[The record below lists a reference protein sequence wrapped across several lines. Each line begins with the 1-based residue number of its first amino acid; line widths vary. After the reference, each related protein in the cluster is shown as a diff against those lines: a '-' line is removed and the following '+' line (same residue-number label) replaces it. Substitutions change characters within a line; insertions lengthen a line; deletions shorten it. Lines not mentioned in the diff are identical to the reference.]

1 MVTVTGVLTTPLGAL
16 ESGRGGFVQDASGG
30 IALYLDTTVVAVWPA
45 GTTVMVAGEIASR
58 FGQRTLRISEADLGR
73 GADAS
78 LPAVQPIETGA
89 AGETDEGRRVEVN
102 GTVIASPD
110 ELTDGLGITVD
121 DGSGPVRAVIGP
133 AALDGRTITTGVFAT
148 VRGPLGQRDSSGTG
162 TAGYRVH
169 ATVAGE
175 LEIVEPSPSPTPTL
189 SPTPTPSPTVGP
201 PSPTPTP
208 ITTPGPT
215 PIATPSPSPTPTSM
229 PTPIS
234 IAAARAMPIGS
245 RVTTAGVVIAE
256 AGRMGSPSL
265 IAIGDVTGGIVIHG
279 AGDAPTYQR
288 GTRLIVTGKLAA
300 PYGQLEVK
308 PGATDVQAL
317 GTGSQPEP
325 IALDDL
331 VSEAVEGRLAT
342 VTGRLDAKPTKS
354 SSGDVTFVL
363 VRDDGAATKVF
374 ADSSSRVAAAT
385 LTVGATYRVTGVV
398 GQRASG
404 SGALDG
410 YRICLRG
417 AGDITRLTAAPG
429 ATPRPTASA
438 KASGSPGGPP
448 VVTIAAA
455 LRIDD
460 RDVRIDGIVTAP
472 ATLLD
477 ATGRRI
483 VVQDASAAVE
493 LLLPTGTAAPPVGTR
508 IRATGRMG
516 VAYGAP
522 RLRADTLDVLPD
534 GTSSPRPT
542 VLHTPPGAAHEW
554 RLVTITGRVASVH
567 KLGDRWRA
575 EITVGG
581 KGAVVV
587 GQPGAGIPSTTL
599 VEGRMASVTGIAR
612 RPYPNAS
619 DRRYAVTPRFPADVR
634 PVGGASGGGPTASG
648 SSDGPSAPGESQD
661 AASSDPIPD
670 APDVDLDELG
680 GHIGALIRVGGL
692 VVDLEPNG
700 FTLDDGTAIGRIEL
714 RGVVLDSLPLIEPDD
729 ALNAVGRVEAAAG
742 GPIVVVDDAGRL
754 ILSGDPVAATGST
767 MPSADPSIAP
777 ASSADG
783 ASHGRFAGLSGPP
796 GGFDGSIA
804 GMATLLAVS
813 AVTLAVTLLRR
824 RHGRRLM
831 AARVAD
837 RLAAL
842 AGAPGPADGVPSTP
856 ASPSR
861 SAERGSSTLGSA

>member
-1 MVTVTGVLTTPLGAL
+1 
-16 ESGRGGFVQDASGG
+16 
-30 IALYLDTTVVAVWPA
+30 
-45 GTTVMVAGEIASR
+45 
-58 FGQRTLRISEADLGR
+58 
-73 GADAS
+73 
-78 LPAVQPIETGA
+78 
-89 AGETDEGRRVEVN
+89 
-102 GTVIASPD
+102 
-110 ELTDGLGITVD
+110 
-121 DGSGPVRAVIGP
+121 
-133 AALDGRTITTGVFAT
+133 
-148 VRGPLGQRDSSGTG
+148 
-162 TAGYRVH
+162 
-169 ATVAGE
+169 
-175 LEIVEPSPSPTPTL
+175 
-189 SPTPTPSPTVGP
+189 
-201 PSPTPTP
+201 
-208 ITTPGPT
+208 
-215 PIATPSPSPTPTSM
+215 
-229 PTPIS
+229 
-234 IAAARAMPIGS
+234 
-245 RVTTAGVVIAE
+245 
-256 AGRMGSPSL
+256 MGSPSL
-265 IAIGDVTGGIVIHG
+265 IAIGDATGGIVVHG
-279 AGDAPTYQR
+279 AADAPTYQR
-288 GTRLIVTGKLAA
+288 GTWLAVTGKLAA

-308 PGATDVQAL
+308 PGATDVQVL
-317 GTGSQPEP
+317 GTGSPPEP
-325 IALDDL
+325 IGLDDPL
-331 VSEAVEGRLAT
+331 GESVEGRLAT
-342 VTGRLDAKPTKS
+342 ITGRLDAKPTKS

-363 VRDDGAATKVF
+363 AHDDGTATKVF
-374 ADSSSRVAAAT
+374 ADASSRIAATT

-398 GQRASG
+398 GQRASR

-410 YRICLRG
+410 YRICVRG
-417 AGDITRLTAAPG
+417 PSDITRLAAAPG

-438 KASGSPGGPP
+438 KASGSPGSPS

-455 LRIDD
+455 LRIED
-460 RDVRIDGIVTAP
+460 RDVRIDAIVTAP

-493 LLLPTGTAAPPVGTR
+493 LLLPTGTAAPPLGTR

-522 RLRADTLDVLPD
+522 RLRADTLNILP
-534 GTSSPRPT
+534 GGASAPTPT

-554 RLVTITGRVASVH
+554 RLVTLTGRVTSVH

-581 KGAVVV
+581 KAAVVV
-587 GQPGAGIPSTTL
+587 GQPGAGIPTTSL

-634 PVGGASGGGPTASG
+634 LVGAASAGGASDSG
-648 SSDGPSAPGESQD
+648 SNGEPAAPGASD
-661 AASSDPIPD
+661 AASNSAPIPD
-670 APDVDLDELG
+670 APDVDLDQLAS
-680 GHIGALIRVGGL
+680 HLGALIRVGGL

-714 RGVVLDSLPLIEPDD
+714 RGVALQTLPLIEPDD
-729 ALNAVGRVEAAAG
+729 ALNAVGRVEAAAD

-767 MPSADPSIAP
+767 APSAEPSLAP
-777 ASSADG
+777 ATSPDG
-783 ASHGRFAGLSGPP
+783 ASHGRFAGLAGPP

-813 AVTLAVTLLRR
+813 AVSLAVTLVRR

-842 AGAPGPADGVPSTP
+842 SGAPGPADGAPPTP

-861 SAERGSSTLGSA
+861 SAERGSSTPGAA

>member
-1 MVTVTGVLTTPLGAL
+1 
-16 ESGRGGFVQDASGG
+16 
-30 IALYLDTTVVAVWPA
+30 
-45 GTTVMVAGEIASR
+45 
-58 FGQRTLRISEADLGR
+58 
-73 GADAS
+73 
-78 LPAVQPIETGA
+78 
-89 AGETDEGRRVEVN
+89 
-102 GTVIASPD
+102 
-110 ELTDGLGITVD
+110 
-121 DGSGPVRAVIGP
+121 
-133 AALDGRTITTGVFAT
+133 
-148 VRGPLGQRDSSGTG
+148 
-162 TAGYRVH
+162 
-169 ATVAGE
+169 
-175 LEIVEPSPSPTPTL
+175 
-189 SPTPTPSPTVGP
+189 
-201 PSPTPTP
+201 
-208 ITTPGPT
+208 
-215 PIATPSPSPTPTSM
+215 
-229 PTPIS
+229 
-234 IAAARAMPIGS
+234 
-245 RVTTAGVVIAE
+245 
-256 AGRMGSPSL
+256 MGSPSL
-265 IAIGDVTGGIVIHG
+265 IAIGDATGGIVVHG
-279 AGDAPTYQR
+279 AADTPTYRR
-288 GTRLIVTGKLAA
+288 GTWLAVTGKLAA

-308 PGATDVQAL
+308 PGATDVRVL
-317 GTGSQPEP
+317 GTGSPPEP
-325 IALDDL
+325 TALDD

-342 VTGRLDAKPTKS
+342 VTGRLDAKPTRS

-363 VRDDGAATKVF
+363 VRGDGTATKVF
-374 ADSSSRVAAAT
+374 ADASSRVAVTT
-385 LTVGATYRVTGVV
+385 LTVGAAYRVVGVA
-398 GQRASG
+398 GQRASA

-410 YRICLRG
+410 YRICLRD
-417 AGDITRLTAAPG
+417 AGDITRLTSAPA

-438 KASGSPGGPP
+438 NASGSPGSPS

-460 RDVRIDGIVTAP
+460 RDVRIDAIVTAP

-508 IRATGRMG
+508 IRSTGRMG

-522 RLRADTLDVLPD
+522 RLRADTLDVLPG
-534 GTSSPRPT
+534 GTSARTPT
-542 VLHTPPGAAHEW
+542 VLHTPPGASHEW

-581 KGAVVV
+581 KAAVVV

-634 PVGGASGGGPTASG
+634 LVGAASGGGASVAG
-648 SSDGPSAPGESQD
+648 SNSGPSASGASPG
-661 AASSDPIPD
+661 AASSDTAIPD
-670 APDVDLDELG
+670 APDVDLDQLG

-692 VVDLEPNG
+692 VVGLEPNG
-700 FTLDDGTAIGRIEL
+700 FTLDDGTAIARIEL
-714 RGVVLDSLPLIEPDD
+714 RGVALDSLLLIEPDD
-729 ALNAVGRVEAAAG
+729 AVNAIGRVEAVAD

-754 ILSGDPVAATGST
+754 ILGGDPIAATGSKT
-767 MPSADPSIAP
+767 QSAELSSTP
-777 ASSADG
+777 ASPSDG
-783 ASHGRFAGLSGPP
+783 ASHGRFAGLAGPP
-796 GGFDGSIA
+796 GGFDGTIA

-813 AVTLAVTLLRR
+813 AASLAVTLLRR
-824 RHGRRLM
+824 RHRRRLV

-842 AGAPGPADGVPSTP
+842 AGAPGPADGAPSTA